1 MCSVG
6 PTRIIHH
13 HIKLQMKNAIGKY
26 LFEVIVIFIGIT
38 SSFLFEEWRQ
48 NREKDQKTSEI
59 VQALLVELERNDSFI
74 KDIDTTY
81 TDVNTSIQNILNDEN
96 ITRLEVMN
104 VAYTLLEGIS
114 QIRLKEISSFIHGFS
129 SNDHINIISTN
140 KEVLRYLTYL
150 ESLLA
155 EHEFTT
161 ITLTESNSSKLWPLL
176 NRYQLVDDI
185 LNEQRELV
193 NLDEITSDRPKR
205 DISEFLSNTEFR
217 EQLKWS
223 QLKVLRLI
231 QINQAIHMQIRNIS
245 QELNRVK
252 GA

>member
-1 MCSVG
+1 MRNV
-6 PTRIIHH
+6 
-13 HIKLQMKNAIGKY
+13 IGKY

-48 NREKDQKTSEI
+48 NREKDQKATEI
-59 VQALLVELERNDSFI
+59 MQALLVELDRNDSFI
-74 KDIDTTY
+74 KHIDTTY
-81 TDVNTSIQNILNDEN
+81 FELSTSIQKILDKEN
-96 ITRLEVMN
+96 ITRLEVMSVN
-104 VAYTLLEGIS
+104 YMLLEGIS

-129 SNDHINIISTN
+129 SNDHINIISMN
-140 KEVLRYLTYL
+140 KEVLRYLTYM

-161 ITLTESNSSKLWPLL
+161 NTLTESTSSNLWPLL

-185 LNEQRELV
+185 LNEQREFVDL
-193 NLDEITSDRPKR
+193 NEITSDTPKR
-205 DISEFLSNTEFR
+205 NITDFQSNAEVR

-223 QLKVLRLI
+223 LLKVLRLT
-231 QINQAIHMQIRNIS
+231 QINQAIHVQIRNIS
-245 QELNRVK
+245 LELDRTIK